1 MALPSQQQ
9 ESRQE
14 LPTHAF
20 PPAGCAV
27 CRPRLPHPAT
37 SSSSRRRRP
46 WRGLRGA
53 PCPRASSLR
62 APAPACRLPP
72 SPLPPGRGGWLH
84 SRGGHCMRRAQSI
97 SSHEKVRTPSGL
109 PGPCR
114 KDRRRLADVRTG
126 HRSAAGAVAPCHPP
140 AGRYLHCRWYP
151 ASLRRACE
159 PMLCSLGVDRV
170 PLILCSRAGSP

>member
-1 MALPSQQQ
+1 MPSRPQDALSAGRG
-9 ESRQE
+9 S
-14 LPTHAF
+14 PTLW
-20 PPAGCAV
+20 
-27 CRPRLPHPAT
+27 PR
-37 SSSSRRRRP
+37 SSSRRRRP

-140 AGRYLHCRWYP
+140 AGRYLHRRWYP

-159 PMLCSLGVDRV
+159 PVLCSLGVDRV